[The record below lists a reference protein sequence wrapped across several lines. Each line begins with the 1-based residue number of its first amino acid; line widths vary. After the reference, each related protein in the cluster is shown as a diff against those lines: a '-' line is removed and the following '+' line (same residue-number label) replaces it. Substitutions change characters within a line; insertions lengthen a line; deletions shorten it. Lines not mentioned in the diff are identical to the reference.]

1 MEAALKNGPAM
12 AIELHDGTIVLGKTS
27 DLMGCSASGI
37 INAVKTLAGIP
48 HDVDI
53 IDPQVIAPVQS
64 LKTKYLGGKNPRLHS
79 DEILIALSM
88 GAATDENCR
97 KALEQLPN
105 LRGCQAHCTVMLTE
119 VDIRIFRKLG
129 IELTQEPITE

>member
-1 MEAALKNGPAM
+1 M
-12 AIELHDGTIVLGKTS
+12 
-27 DLMGCSASGI
+27 
-37 INAVKTLAGIP
+37 
-48 HDVDI
+48 
-53 IDPQVIAPVQS
+53 QS

-97 KALEQLPN
+97 RALEQLPR
-105 LRGCQAHCTVMLTE
+105 LRGCQAHCTVMLSE
-119 VDIRIFRKLG
+119 VDIRTFRKLG